1 MSLKRSEIENI
12 AWLARLSLN
21 EDEIPVFQNELE
33 QILNLVE
40 QMNNIDTDTILPL
53 AHPLE
58 ICAQLREDKI
68 TETNQRA
75 INQQTAPDVKDG
87 YYLVPKVIE

>member
-21 EDEIPVFQNELE
+21 EDEIPVYQNELE

-40 QMNNIDTDTILPL
+40 QMNNINTDTILPL
-53 AHPLE
+53 AHPLK
-58 ICAQLREDKI
+58 ISAQLREDKI

-75 INQQTAPDVKDG
+75 MNQQTAPDVKDG